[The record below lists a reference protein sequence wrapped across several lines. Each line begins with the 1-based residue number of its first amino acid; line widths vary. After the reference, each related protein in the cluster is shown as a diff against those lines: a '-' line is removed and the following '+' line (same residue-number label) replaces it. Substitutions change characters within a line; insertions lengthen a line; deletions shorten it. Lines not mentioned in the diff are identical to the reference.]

1 MDIKPW
7 SEVKISEPEAVLF
20 IYLMFRKDYPYHIAK
35 EFRNAIGGKFSWDN
49 VPGSD
54 SNELLRCLKEY
65 FDIEW
70 TKYVEIIRK
79 INDGKAIQ
87 IRRGGNS
94 AEIKIDEIKEKA
106 TLKINDGKTYNLKVK
121 KENGKLIIIFK
132 EKKWD
137 DRVKLGGLKHENKVA
152 GLLKQM
158 ARKNLLLELPGPGV
172 GRPKNDSIKADMVNN
187 PRRKYYRVNP
197 NVLGMSHLVVLTEKE
212 IKEIRE
218 YIRQD
223 EHFGFDPEELLPE
236 QYADFAIFFVYG
248 TSSIESEMGAFFLS
262 SKTVRSA
269 LHTLELCAPDV
280 LSCIQFI
287 NTLKK
292 YDYLTI
298 LMTARAMFKKIQD
311 YISPDSYAL
320 TFDCLKEIIP
330 TDGSE
335 EELKVWIRKWFDKKL
350 NRITNDK
357 ERYIQSK
364 ISKVLAHKELAGLLK
379 NDSPFLRLYKI
390 DNKIEKVRKKAK
402 PFRVSKRQMIG
413 SLCEL
418 GVTKDSIILGDL
430 CSIIKNMDT
439 VIYQTPYI
447 ERGIR
452 NLSNYIPKVN
462 QRT

>member
-20 IYLMFRKDYPYHIAK
+20 LYLMFRKDYGYHIAQ
-35 EFRNAIGGKFSWDN
+35 EFS
-49 VPGSD
+49 
-54 SNELLRCLKEY
+54 
-65 FDIEW
+65 
-70 TKYVEIIRK
+70 
-79 INDGKAIQ
+79 KAIENNKWDE
-87 IRRGGNS
+87 RRGLS
-94 AEIKIDEIKEKA
+94 S
-106 TLKINDGKTYNLKVK
+106 
-121 KENGKLIIIFK
+121 
-132 EKKWD
+132 
-137 DRVKLGGLKHENKVA
+137 LKHENKVS
-152 GLLKQM
+152 GLLFGM
-158 ARKNLLLELPGPGV
+158 ARKNLLFELPGPGV
-172 GRPKNDSIKADMVNN
+172 GRPKNNSIKADMVEN

-236 QYADFAIFFVYG
+236 QYADLAIFFVYG
-248 TSSIESEMGAFFLS
+248 TSSIESEMGAFFHS

-298 LMTARAMFKKIQD
+298 LMTARAMFKKIHD

-364 ISKVLAHKELAGLLK
+364 INHVLAHKELASLLK
-379 NDSPFLRLYKI
+379 SNLPFLHLYKI
-390 DNKIEKVRKKAK
+390 DNEIEEVRKKDRLL
-402 PFRVSKRQMIG
+402 RVSKEQMIG
-413 SLCEL
+413 SLIEL
-418 GVTKDSIILGDL
+418 GVTKESIISGDL

-439 VIYQTPYI
+439 IIYQTPYI
-447 ERGIR
+447 ERGIGSP
-452 NLSNYIPKVN
+452 SNYTPKAN